1 MQLNVMDS
9 PGAAGADST
18 KLLMEEKHGE
28 DSDNYR
34 IARAS
39 LGLLFDCEACRLSGF
54 GNVDGARKQR

>member
-9 PGAAGADST
+9 PGATGADST
-18 KLLMEEKHGE
+18 KLLMEEKHDE

-34 IARAS
+34 SARS
-39 LGLLFDCEACRLSGF
+39 RPGLVFDCEACILSGF